1 MGGDLLR
8 KQNRAYK
15 TQNNVTRRTENLQKV
30 QSTAKADADERFG
43 TAKRFQRDAY
53 RVLERTE
60 QRRQSCVD
68 FMDSLRKE

>member
-8 KQNRAYK
+8 KQKRAFE
-15 TQNNVTRRTENLQKV
+15 TQNNVSRRTDNLTKV

-68 FMDSLRKE
+68 FMENLRKE

>member
-8 KQNRAYK
+8 KQNRNYK
-15 TQNNVTRRTENLQKV
+15 TDKSVERRTENLQKV
-30 QSTAKADADERFG
+30 QTAAKADADERFG

-68 FMDSLRKE
+68 FMESLRKE